1 MDLSSRNIRT
11 TCPIRTNYMSI
22 HIKIICIHTKMV
34 CIHIKWYVHAHKM
47 VCLYIIYGMYGEQ
60 NCMYTI
66 QNGMYTY
73 KIVCTD
79 ESSRPVVPMF
89 SFCGRLVNFL
99 NKWSMVP
106 IHMVN
111 CSGPLVHFWNTE
123 VHMERRKYNITGFW
137 DWFRVSSELFL
148 SYFTSAGRRPHEW

>member
-1 MDLSSRNIRT
+1 
-11 TCPIRTNYMSI
+11 
-22 HIKIICIHTKMV
+22 MV

-60 NCMYTI
+60 ND
-66 QNGMYTY
+66 MYTY
-73 KIVCTD
+73 VYTYKMVCTD
-79 ESSRPVVPMF
+79 EWYGCLVPMF

-111 CSGPLVHFWNTE
+111 CSGPLVHF
-123 VHMERRKYNITGFW
+123 
-137 DWFRVSSELFL
+137 
-148 SYFTSAGRRPHEW
+148 